1 MTSSNPASATKPWY
15 QSLTV
20 QGAIVGAVGAAVL
33 TSGPS
38 ILTAFNIDPAVATAV
53 CKNAAQLLA
62 DGAAAMT
69 LIGRMRLGDLS

>member
-1 MTSSNPASATKPWY
+1 MSTSSPASATKPWY

-33 TSGPS
+33 TSGPA
-38 ILTAFNIDPAVATAV
+38 ILVACSVDPAVAAAV
-53 CKNAAQLLA
+53 CKTAAQLLA
-62 DGAAAMT
+62 DAAAAMA